1 MMTSKWKVVLYVLI
15 PAAMLVLFGLLAC
28 SAPAL
33 PALGKTAMPTSTAT
47 PVPTATSLPT
57 PTPTATPEP
66 VPSVA
71 GSLVN
76 YETGDP
82 LAGALVTLCVV
93 ADNGSQCTI
102 DQSLV
107 AYTDEKGFFVIPVEA
122 GEYAILYSASG
133 RSRAS
138 LAGFELD
145 YREPTGLAAINTTV
159 VQVLLLSISNGRSIP
174 AEDIG
179 GCYQTFLGPDG
190 ARFSAYLLYRPYD
203 LGMVMYNNKLV
214 SVTVEDGPAEI
225 NLAVWDHQGDDP
237 SCEDF
242 NPYR

>member
-1 MMTSKWKVVLYVLI
+1 MAPKNKALLCIFI
-15 PAAMLVLFGLLAC
+15 PAALLLFGILAC
-28 SAPAL
+28 STPSL
-33 PALGKTAMPTSTAT
+33 PALGKTATPTAT
-47 PVPTATSLPT
+47 NTRVPTATPLPTDT
-57 PTPTATPEP
+57 PTPTPEP
-66 VPSVA
+66 VPSVV

-76 YETGDP
+76 YLTGEALD
-82 LAGALVTLCVV
+82 GALVTLCAV
-93 ADNGSQCTI
+93 AANGSQCTI

-107 AYTDEKGFFVIPVEA
+107 AYTDEKGYFMIPVEP

-133 RSRAS
+133 RMRAS
-138 LAGFELD
+138 LVGFELD

-159 VQVLLLSISNGRSIP
+159 IQVLMLSISNGASIP

-179 GCYQTFLGPDG
+179 GCYRTFLGPDG
-190 ARFSAYLLYRPYD
+190 AQFSAYLLYRPYD
-203 LGMVMYNNKLV
+203 LGLVMYNNKLV

-225 NLAVWDHQGDDP
+225 NLAVWDQQGDDP

>member
-1 MMTSKWKVVLYVLI
+1 MMAPKNKALLFILI
-15 PAAMLVLFGLLAC
+15 PAALLLFGILAC
-28 SAPAL
+28 STPAL
-33 PALGKTAMPTSTAT
+33 PALGKTATPTATKT
-47 PVPTATSLPT
+47 PVPTETPLPTDT
-57 PTPTATPEP
+57 PTPTPEP
-66 VPSVA
+66 VPSVI

-76 YETGDP
+76 YLTDDP
-82 LAGALVTLCVV
+82 LDGALVTLCAV

-107 AYTDEKGFFVIPVEA
+107 GYTDEKGFFMIPVEP

-138 LAGFELD
+138 LAGLELD
-145 YREPTGLAAINTTV
+145 YRQPTGLTAINTTV

-179 GCYQTFLGPDG
+179 GCFQTFLGPDG
-190 ARFSAYLLYRPYD
+190 ALFSAYLLYRPYD
-203 LGMVMYNNKLV
+203 LGLVMYQNKLV
-214 SVTVEDGPAEI
+214 SVEVEDGPTEI
-225 NLAVWDHQGDDP
+225 NLAVWDQQGDDP
-237 SCEDF
+237 SCEGF